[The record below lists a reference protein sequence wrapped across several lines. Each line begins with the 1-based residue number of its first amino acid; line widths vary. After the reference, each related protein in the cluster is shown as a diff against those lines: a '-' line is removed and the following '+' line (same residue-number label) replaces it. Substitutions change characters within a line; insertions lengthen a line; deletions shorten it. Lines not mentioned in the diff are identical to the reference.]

1 MSMQAEGTESAVP
14 GAVLE
19 AFGVAVGTSLEPIIR
34 GKVNEHWSV
43 RGTDRTLVLRRYTSA
58 RTRPAV
64 TWEHE
69 LLAYG
74 KSRGWPVAPPVRSR
88 RGGTIVDFAG
98 NQYALFPELPGA
110 PLEYESIP
118 GKAIKGRLLARL
130 HADVRY
136 FPNDGQRPGFAR
148 LWELDVF
155 AGQSTGLTFHQ
166 LVATFGRDH
175 PDAGQYLRAQRYQN
189 LRELARLGY
198 GELPS
203 IVVHRDFHNDHVL
216 FAGGEFTG
224 ILDFDSVCLDAAEAD
239 LATTIA
245 LECLEGPNFDAIDLR
260 AAAAFLRAYFDH
272 RPAHAA
278 SAELI
283 VALVRAHY
291 LWYATSRLGEW
302 YSTLSDASTR
312 SVLRTAERRLPALA
326 ARRAGL
332 RDAIAEAAGL
342 RP

>member
-1 MSMQAEGTESAVP
+1 MQIEGTESAVP

-19 AFGVAVGTSLEPIIR
+19 AFGLTPGSSVEPIAA
-34 GKVNEHWSV
+34 GKVNEHWRL
-43 RGTDRTLVLRRYTSA
+43 RGGSEPHILRRYTPVRS
-58 RTRPAV
+58 RPAIS
-64 TWEHE
+64 WEHE

-74 KSRGWPVAPPVRSR
+74 KSRGWPVAVPIRSK
-88 RGGTIVDFAG
+88 RGSTIVDFAG

-110 PLEYESIP
+110 PLDYDSIP
-118 GKAIKGRLLARL
+118 GKALKGRLLARL

-155 AGQSTGLTFHQ
+155 AGQATGLTFHQ

-198 GELPS
+198 GELPT
-203 IVVHRDFHNDHVL
+203 IVVHRDFHNEHVL
-216 FAGGEFTG
+216 FSGGEFTG
-224 ILDFDSVCLDAAEAD
+224 ILDFDSACLDAAETD
-239 LATTIA
+239 LATTLA
-245 LECLEGPNFDAIDLR
+245 LECLEGPSFDAIDLR

-272 RPAHAA
+272 RPASA
-278 SAELI
+278 STPELV

-302 YSTLSDASTR
+302 YATLSDDSTR

-326 ARRAGL
+326 ARRASL